1 MRKLLFALLA
11 TLLFM
16 GSSASLVATAQDG
29 TPESDAK
36 GAESEGSNPVD
47 PKIGDSITYYG
58 EDGNAIGVVTIN
70 SIERGWE
77 DYDEYSEPGDGNEF
91 IAFTITVESTIERG
105 AIEVSSYDF
114 SLQTAAGFLWSN
126 SYASADDAEPPL
138 LEDDVSL
145 ASGDSEEFTVVFEV
159 FEGEELAHIFW
170 QPDSGV
176 FITAAQLEGE

>member
-29 TPESDAK
+29 TPASDPK
-36 GAESEGSNPVD
+36 GTQAENSNPVD
-47 PKIGDSITYYG
+47 PKIGESVTYYG
-58 EDGNAIGVVTIN
+58 EDGNAVGMVTVN
-70 SIERGWE
+70 SMERGWE
-77 DYDEYSEPGDGNEF
+77 DYDEYSEPDNGNEY
-91 IAFTITVESTIERG
+91 IAFTITVESTIDRG

-114 SLQTAAGFLWSN
+114 SLQTATGFLWSN
-126 SYASADDAEPPL
+126 AYASADNAEPPL

-145 ASGDSEEFTVVFEV
+145 ASGDSEEFTVIFEV
-159 FEGEELAHIFW
+159 FEGEELAHLFW
-170 QPDSGV
+170 QPDSGI